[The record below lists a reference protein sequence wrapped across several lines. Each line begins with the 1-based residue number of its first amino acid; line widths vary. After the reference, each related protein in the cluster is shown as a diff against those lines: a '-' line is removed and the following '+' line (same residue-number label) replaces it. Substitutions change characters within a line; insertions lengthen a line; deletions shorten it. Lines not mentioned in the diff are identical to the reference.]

1 MKNYF
6 EILRKCPLFNSI
18 EDESLAAMLG
28 CLAAKERRYKK
39 GDTIFAEG
47 EAAKYLG
54 IVLAGNV
61 KIVRVDYYGS
71 RSILASIEASQIFGE
86 AFVCAGLQSLPVH
99 VIASEETAVLLL
111 DAQRVTRCC
120 SKACSFHS
128 QIIFN
133 LLTVM
138 AKKNL
143 VFHQKI
149 EITSKRTT
157 REKLMTYL
165 LLQAKDAESSTFTI
179 PYDRQELADYL
190 GVERSGLS
198 AEISKLRKEHVLACR
213 RSTFTLLVDKVK

>member
-54 IVLAGNV
+54 IVLSGNV
-61 KIVRVDYYGS
+61 KIIRVDYYGS

-86 AFVCAGLQSLPVH
+86 AFVCAGLQSMPVH

-111 DAQRVTRCC
+111 DAQP
-120 SKACSFHS
+120 
-128 QIIFN
+128 Q
-133 LLTVM
+133 
-138 AKKNL
+138 L
-143 VFHQKI
+143 V
-149 EITSKRTT
+149 
-157 REKLMTYL
+157 
-165 LLQAKDAESSTFTI
+165 
-179 PYDRQELADYL
+179 
-190 GVERSGLS
+190 
-198 AEISKLRKEHVLACR
+198 
-213 RSTFTLLVDKVK
+213 LVHPL